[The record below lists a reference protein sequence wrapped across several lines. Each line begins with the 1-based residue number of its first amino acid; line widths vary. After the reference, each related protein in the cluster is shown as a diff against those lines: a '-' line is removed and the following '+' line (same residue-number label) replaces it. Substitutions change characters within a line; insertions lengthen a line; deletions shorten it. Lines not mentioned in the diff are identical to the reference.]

1 MQAKTL
7 SMFMILM
14 LLCSH
19 ISIAALPDCA
29 PMASSQNQHQMAE
42 MMHGHDDV
50 LDSHQMNHMDHN
62 HHQMMEQD
70 NASQQTQC
78 CGADCRCPAGI
89 NANLA
94 LISEHG
100 MTNKI
105 SEAGSLI
112 GYFKNPLPAHLNEQI
127 KPPTLK

>member
-7 SMFMILM
+7 YMFMIFM

-29 PMASSQNQHQMAE
+29 SMSSSQSQHQMSD
-42 MMHGHDDV
+42 MMHDHGQMLDKSHD
-50 LDSHQMNHMDHN
+50 

-70 NASQQTQC
+70 SASQQTKC

-89 NANLA
+89 GANLA
-94 LISEHG
+94 LVSEPG
-100 MTNKI
+100 LAIRI
-105 SEAGSLI
+105 SEAGSLNS
-112 GYFKNPLPAHLNEQI
+112 YLKNPLSAHLNEQI
-127 KPPTLK
+127 KPPTIK